1 MLHQDCKH
9 DQMVLGCDVGIFD
22 KSAAIVSWC
31 AACLGDDSI
40 IIKIKQ
46 TQNKLLELCF
56 RFLVF
61 VVVFKDV
68 SMCTGLIGGMC
79 VISFCTI

>member
-22 KSAAIVSWC
+22 KSAAIVSLC

-40 IIKIKQ
+40 TIKTNPKQ
-46 TQNKLLELCF
+46 IVGTLLQIP
-56 RFLVF
+56 VF
-61 VVVFKDV
+61 VVVVFKDA